1 MGVTPCHAGSAFGR
15 SGEGGVCLHGGEV
28 SQAEADEAE
37 EQFAALLNLS

>member
-1 MGVTPCHAGSAFGR
+1 MPHRECLWEEWG
-15 SGEGGVCLHGGEV
+15 GGVCLHGGEV